1 MRILHGLLFIV
12 LVIFTVSCGVAP
24 ATEPLNGSNW
34 TLTQLNGHTL
44 LAGSHIEIIFD
55 AHDFSGFGG
64 CNAYGGSYRVQGA
77 KFTVAEGVE
86 TTDMYC
92 EVPEGVSEQEQ
103 AFYQALTKS
112 AAYQLVGRQ
121 LEIMDQTGEVI
132 LLFVHDQKSGL
143 VNPDDLLGTQWSA
156 VSMDGEQLIAD
167 SQITIGFG
175 ESGLVRGFAGC
186 RNYEAEYQTTED
198 GFAFTSTRM
207 LEETC
212 ADETLS
218 VQEGTFTD
226 HFTWATGFE
235 LIDEKLILKTD
246 RGGEVVFVPRE

>member
-1 MRILHGLLFIV
+1 MKIFHGFLFIV
-12 LVIFTVSCGVAP
+12 LVIFTVSCGAAP
-24 ATEPLNGSNW
+24 ATESLNGSSW

-44 LAGSHIEIIFD
+44 LAGSHIEITFD
-55 AHDFSGFGG
+55 AHSFSGFGG

-77 KFTVAEGVE
+77 QFTVAQGVE

-92 EVPEGVSEQEQ
+92 EVPEGVTEQEQ
-103 AFYQALTKS
+103 AFYQALAES

-121 LEIMDQTGEVI
+121 LEIMDQTGEVV

-143 VNPDDLLGTQWSA
+143 INPDDLLGTQWSA
-156 VSMDGEQLIAD
+156 VSMDGEPLIAD
-167 SQITIGFG
+167 SQITIGFV

-198 GFAFTSTRM
+198 GLAFISTRM
-207 LEETC
+207 LEESC
-212 ADETLS
+212 ADEALL

-226 HFTWATGFE
+226 HFTWAAGFE
-235 LIDEKLILKTD
+235 LVDENLILQTD
-246 RGGEVVFVPRE
+246 RGGEVVFVPLE